1 MIIHR
6 RSRGRWDYGRVSSR
20 REAATVNW
28 RAVPKDCP
36 KRTERCREG
45 RGDTL
50 VKVRDSLVEFP
61 GSVGAEGL
69 EGLPADEQRAG
80 RAPFDGG
87 LSDGSLPLLGSE
99 KSRTRA
105 LGRQQALSG
114 ARLRFADSSLT

>member
-6 RSRGRWDYGRVSSR
+6 RNRGRWDYGRVSSR
-20 REAATVNW
+20 REAATVNR
-28 RAVPKDCP
+28 RAVSKERPN
-36 KRTERCREG
+36 RTERRRDG

-61 GSVGAEGL
+61 GSVGAEGF
-69 EGLPADEQRAG
+69 EGPPADEQRAG
-80 RAPFDGG
+80 RAPLNGG
-87 LSDGSLPLLGSE
+87 LFDGSLPLLGSE
-99 KSRTRA
+99 KSRTRT